1 LSPCRLFLSLCVHLS
16 VHALFVSSILST
28 PIDVVHHTGT
38 AKATGAAAA
47 MARHGGCQGRCHRRH
62 EGDDQDA
69 TLDAVAAAPPPAKRE
84 HS

>member
-1 LSPCRLFLSLCVHLS
+1 RLFLSLCVHLS
-16 VHALFVSSILST
+16 VHALFVCGTLST

-47 MARHGGCQGRCHRRH
+47 MARHGSCQGRCHRRH
-62 EGDDQDA
+62 ERDDQDA
-69 TLDAVAAAPPPAKRE
+69 TLDEVAAAPPPAKRE